1 MTNIKISIIII
12 TWNRAASLFETLENI
27 LNDPYENKE
36 IIVIDNN
43 SIDGTQALVK
53 KNYPSVIYHYNEKN
67 MGVPGG
73 RNSGIRLATGD
84 ILFFIDNDAEL
95 MQNGLHKIEQY
106 FSELP
111 ELGVLAP
118 QVRNFY
124 TEKLDL
130 SSWVYSIHKLKY
142 QDESFTTF
150 AFAGGAAAIHKKVF
164 EKCGLFW
171 DELFFMHEESD
182 LAHRII
188 ENNFIIRYQPDI
200 IVYHKVK
207 DTQRYG
213 ISSRFY
219 HYGTRNRLWINLRY
233 YPLFQAVLKNSIF
246 LFFQF
251 IAALRTHNLR
261 SFFKGLYESIK
272 NIDIPF
278 KYRHKL
284 EKDTLRKI
292 KKLQYIKKD
301 SFLRRA
307 GRVLGL
313 GKANAEI

>member
-1 MTNIKISIIII
+1 M
-12 TWNRAASLFETLENI
+12 E
-27 LNDPYENKE
+27 
-36 IIVIDNN
+36 
-43 SIDGTQALVK
+43 
-53 KNYPSVIYHYNEKN
+53 
-67 MGVPGG
+67 
-73 RNSGIRLATGD
+73 
-84 ILFFIDNDAEL
+84 
-95 MQNGLHKIEQY
+95 NGLGKIADY
-106 FSELP
+106 FLKDP
-111 ELGVLAP
+111 NLGILAP
-118 QVRNFY
+118 QIKNFY
-124 TEKLDL
+124 TKELDQ
-130 SSWVYSIHKLKY
+130 SSWVYSIHKLK
-142 QDESFTTF
+142 DKDNSFDTF
-150 AFAGGAAAIHKKVF
+150 AFVGAGFAVRREVF
-164 EKCGLFW
+164 EQCGLFW

-182 LAHRII
+182 FAYRVI
-188 ENNFIIRYQPDI
+188 EKNFTIRYQPQI
-200 IVYHKVK
+200 IVYHKV
-207 DTQRYG
+207 DSQQRYG

-233 YPLFQAVLKNSIF
+233 YPLSQAVLKNSVF

-272 NIDIPF
+272 NIDNPF

-284 EKDTLRKI
+284 DKDTLRKI